1 MSRTEEISTDVK
13 AVGASADEA
22 RGRAEETLEYARE
35 QIEMAFEHGWDGVAQ
50 SITIA
55 GEALE
60 KINEELAN
68 VQNTFENATRTLDAI
83 SEQMSSTEVAEQLAL
98 TLTELEATDQ
108 AFQGTVELVGEAVT
122 GAEQADHQ
130 ALAGRLHTLRE
141 DVERLSE
148 RLLQSRTDTE
158 SEQEQ
163 AEKMGKAE
171 DAAKDP
177 KGRDDSSDRRDD
189 DKDDAPGN

>member
-22 RGRAEETLEYARE
+22 RGHAEETLEYARE
-35 QIEMAFEHGWDGVAQ
+35 QIETAFEHGWDGVAQ

-60 KINEELAN
+60 KIHEELAN

-108 AFQGTVELVGEAVT
+108 AFQGTVELVSEAVT
-122 GAEQADHQ
+122 GAEQAGHQ
-130 ALAGRLHTLRE
+130 ALGARLHTLRE

-177 KGRDDSSDRRDD
+177 KGRDEPSDRRDD
-189 DKDDAPGN
+189 DKDDSPGN